1 MMEELVKAQATALL
15 NKISEAVPV
24 RWDRLTDEG
33 PRLSVYGWID
43 RKCPVC
49 PKGIIIT
56 DCEVCEG
63 TGRDRRADFVL
74 MRFETTPD
82 APGPGLMVGL
92 FTSSAEHS
100 EAIARALWGD
110 LAEDVHVDCKR
121 VEHELPDVKAAI
133 EL

>member
-63 TGRDRRADFVL
+63 TGRDRALRGDRPCAL
-74 MRFETTPD
+74 GRPRRGRSRRLQ
-82 APGPGLMVGL
+82 AGR
-92 FTSSAEHS
+92 
-100 EAIARALWGD
+100 ARA
-110 LAEDVHVDCKR
+110 
-121 VEHELPDVKAAI
+121 P
-133 EL
+133 